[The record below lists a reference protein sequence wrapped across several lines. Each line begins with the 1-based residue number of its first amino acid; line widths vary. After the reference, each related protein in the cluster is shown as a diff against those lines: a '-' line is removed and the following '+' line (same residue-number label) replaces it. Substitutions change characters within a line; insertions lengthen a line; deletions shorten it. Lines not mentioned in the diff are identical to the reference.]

1 MRDKWGHK
9 FSCGRMV
16 EEVTTFT
23 DSDWAGCKETR
34 KSSSAG
40 VILFGNHALKA
51 YTCKQKIIA
60 RNSAE
65 AELCAAALGA
75 SESKGTV
82 SLLEQRWPSMQ
93 RTPNQFSTDKELDD

>member
-1 MRDKWGHK
+1 
-9 FSCGRMV
+9 MV

-51 YTCKQKIIA
+51 NTCKQKIIA

-65 AELCAAALGA
+65 AELYAAALGA
-75 SESKGTV
+75 SESKGIV
-82 SLLEQRWPSMQ
+82 SLLKDRCNEMKPVLALMQ
-93 RTPNQFSTDKELDD
+93 RTPNTFSTDKELED